1 MKGLH
6 PVLPIPPGRLALA
19 GFLLALLL
27 VLARRFQLNI
37 ERKATIASVR
47 GSAQLLAVGY
57 VLGTVFAI
65 ERWELVLATLLV
77 MLGVAARTGASRL
90 PHPVPGIGWFAAGS
104 LASGTALGLL
114 FMAGVVVRPAP
125 WYDPQYVIPFAG
137 MILGNSMNG
146 ASLAGERFQEDLK
159 ARRAEIE
166 TRLALGL
173 SGADSVHP
181 FLSRALRAAMI
192 PTLNSF
198 AVAGVVQLP
207 GMMTGQILSGVEP
220 LVAVEYQILIF
231 FLLMTAT
238 AVSTLSF
245 LLLLRS
251 RYVTPSHQLRAEL
264 LQ

>member
-6 PVLPIPPGRLALA
+6 SVLPIPPTRLALA
-19 GFLLALLL
+19 AFLLVIVVALG
-27 VLARRFQLNI
+27 RRYRLDI
-37 ERKATIASVR
+37 ERKAVVASVR

-57 VLGTVFAI
+57 VLGAIFAI

-77 MLGVAARTGASRL
+77 MLGAAARTGASRL
-90 PHPVPGIGWFAAGS
+90 PEHLAGIGWLTGGALFT
-104 LASGTALGLL
+104 GTALGLV
-114 FMAGVVVRPAP
+114 FMAAVVVRPSP
-125 WYDPQYVIPFAG
+125 WYDPQYLVPFAG

-146 ASLAGERFQEDLK
+146 ASLAGERLQEDMK

-166 TRLALGL
+166 SRLALGL
-173 SGADSVHP
+173 SGPESVHP
-181 FLSRALRAAMI
+181 FLARALRAAMI

-220 LVAVEYQILIF
+220 VVAVEYQILIF
-231 FLLMTAT
+231 LLLMTST
-238 AVSTLSF
+238 AVSTLLF

-251 RYVTPSHQLRAEL
+251 RYLTSAHQLRNEL